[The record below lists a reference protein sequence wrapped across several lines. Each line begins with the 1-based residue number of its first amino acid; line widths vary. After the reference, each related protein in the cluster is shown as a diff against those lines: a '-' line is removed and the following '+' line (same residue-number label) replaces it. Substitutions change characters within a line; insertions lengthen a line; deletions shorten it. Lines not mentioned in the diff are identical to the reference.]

1 MTVPGKNAGSI
12 SHQPGKAAEF
22 ELHWINADN
31 AHLLENVAAGVFDE
45 AIVPARLMAYLANPA
60 NMMCVAMSGD
70 LVVGMVMCVVHLHP
84 DKPTE
89 LYLDEIGTGDVWRR
103 QGVARALMLKVFE
116 RADDEDIEEIWL
128 GTEPD
133 NTPAIGLYESFGVKP
148 EKALI
153 YYLDW

>member
-1 MTVPGKNAGSI
+1 MTASGKRAGSAL
-12 SHQPGKAAEF
+12 SQRNERAEI
-22 ELHWINADN
+22 ELHWIDAENS
-31 AHLLENVAAGVFDE
+31 HLLQNVAAGVFDE
-45 AIVPARLMAYLANPA
+45 AIDPARLAAYLANPA
-60 NMMCVAMSGD
+60 NLLCIAMSGGQA
-70 LVVGMVMCVVHLHP
+70 VGMVMCVIHLHP

-89 LYLDEIGTGDVWRR
+89 LYLDEIGTGDDWRR
-103 QGVARALMLKVFE
+103 QGIARALMLKVFE